1 MKKKIALKGQDICY
15 ELHYKKVK
23 NINLRIRPDKSISVS
38 ANKFVSEKVITGF
51 LLSKA
56 DFILGALK
64 KYDELAI
71 HAPKPKQY
79 ISGESYHLLGQD
91 FLLQV
96 IEGSK
101 NAACSDEKYIT
112 LTVKNIEDFELRK
125 RTFDKWFKSLCVE
138 IVTSLCKEVY
148 PSFQNLGVSYPQ
160 IRFRKMTSRWGS
172 CHPIK
177 QILTFN
183 LSLIEMPLTCI
194 EYVVVH
200 EFTHFLQPNH
210 SKAFYDKL
218 STFMPDW
225 KERKAILKINNAS

>member
-1 MKKKIALKGQDICY
+1 MNKKITLNGQDVYY

-38 ANKFVSEKVITGF
+38 ANKFVSEKMITDF

-64 KYDELAI
+64 KYDELAM

-79 ISGESYHLLGQD
+79 ISGEIYRLLGQD
-91 FLLQV
+91 LPLQV
-96 IEGSK
+96 IKGSK
-101 NAACSDEKYIT
+101 NTAHSDENSIT
-112 LTVKNIEDFELRK
+112 LIVKNIEDFELRK
-125 RTFDKWFKSLCVE
+125 KTFDKWLRSLCVE
-138 IVTSLCKEVY
+138 IVTLLCKEVY

-160 IRFRKMTSRWGS
+160 IKFRKMTSRWGS

-218 STFMPDW
+218 SIFMPDW